1 MAGVNMKKQICGT
14 LCDIMDDYP
23 KTTLFSIISIIIL
36 ILAVII
42 EWMGMTNDTT
52 FALCLGIPL
61 CVGCGLVIA
70 D

>member
-1 MAGVNMKKQICGT
+1 MKKQICET

-23 KTTLFSIISIIIL
+23 KTTLFSVVSIIML

-42 EWMGMTNDTT
+42 EWMEMTNDIT
-52 FALCLGIPL
+52 FTLCLGIPL
-61 CVGCGLVIA
+61 CVGCGLAIK

>member
-1 MAGVNMKKQICGT
+1 MKKQICET

-23 KTTLFSIISIIIL
+23 KITLFSVVSIVIL
-36 ILAVII
+36 VLAVMI
-42 EWMGMTNDTT
+42 EWMGMTNDIT

>member
-1 MAGVNMKKQICGT
+1 MKQQICET

-23 KTTLFSIISIIIL
+23 KTTLFSIVSIIIL

-42 EWMGMTNDTT
+42 EWMGMTNGIT
-52 FALCLGIPL
+52 FALCLGTLFFVAIML
-61 CVGCGLVIA
+61 LSVE

>member
-1 MAGVNMKKQICGT
+1 MAGVNMKEQICEI

-23 KTTLFSIISIIIL
+23 KITLFSIISIIIL

-42 EWMGMTNDTT
+42 EWMGITNDIT

-61 CVGCGLVIA
+61 CVGCGLARA

>member
-1 MAGVNMKKQICGT
+1 MKKQICET

-23 KTTLFSIISIIIL
+23 KITLFSVVSIVIL

-42 EWMGMTNDTT
+42 EWMGMTNGII

-61 CVGCGLVIA
+61 CVGCGLAIA

>member
-1 MAGVNMKKQICGT
+1 MKKQSCET

-23 KTTLFSIISIIIL
+23 KTTLFSVVSITIL
-36 ILAVII
+36 VLTVII

-52 FALCLGIPL
+52 FALCLGTPL
-61 CVGCGLVIA
+61 CVGCGLAMA

>member
-1 MAGVNMKKQICGT
+1 MKKQICET

-23 KTTLFSIISIIIL
+23 KTTLFSIVSIIIL

-42 EWMGMTNDTT
+42 EWMGMTNSIT
-52 FALCLGIPL
+52 FALCLGTPL
-61 CVGCGLVIA
+61 CVGCGLAIA

>member
-1 MAGVNMKKQICGT
+1 MKKQIYET

-23 KTTLFSIISIIIL
+23 KTTLFSVVSIIVL

-42 EWMGMTNDTT
+42 EWMGITNDIT

-61 CVGCGLVIA
+61 CVGCGLAGA

>member
-1 MAGVNMKKQICGT
+1 MKKQICET

-23 KTTLFSIISIIIL
+23 KTTLSSIVSIIIL

-42 EWMGMTNDTT
+42 EWMGMTNGII
-52 FALCLGIPL
+52 FALCLGTPL
-61 CVGCGLVIA
+61 CVGCGLAIA

>member
-1 MAGVNMKKQICGT
+1 MKKQICET

-23 KTTLFSIISIIIL
+23 KTTLFSVVSITIL

-42 EWMGMTNDTT
+42 EWMGMTNGVT
-52 FALCLGIPL
+52 FALCLETPL
-61 CVGCGLVIA
+61 CVGCGLAMA